1 MKNLKL
7 FIAVFTLSMLL
18 VACKGSNCDCPSFKP
33 KGQIDL
39 NQEADLLV

>member
-7 FIAVFTLSMLL
+7 FIAVFGLSMLL

-33 KGQIDL
+33 KGQIENIQPL
-39 NQEADLLV
+39 RV